1 MEVKSSSTSWLKKN
15 KQNATESL
23 RTIISFCCAEPWK
36 VWTQTRLEKG
46 ELTRRLLN
54 LCIVLRAREEGLS
67 LLKIIASEYPL
78 SQERVSSM
86 QGTFEGIQT
95 RQVAKAIA
103 ELECLVI
110 GKFNS
115 LSFILLLLFN
125 YLLFVIGWKDS
136 ADLIQKMISPDR
148 IVQQLVPIISLA
160 QHLLN
165 FHCLEGAA
173 LVGDLISS
181 SLINFNKQQTQ
192 RLKQSEI
199 QIYVEFMI
207 SLEENAKTANPQ
219 RPKSFTTLFSKLET
233 SVQCYLV
240 LELEAQVSSR
250 FQNLDSC
257 NNMFQELCKALPLC
271 DYRSSSIKGNVIVDL
286 ICCYFRIGN
295 EELLQT
301 LISKIFHVPA
311 NPGENQSHSSEEAL
325 KKVISSPLI
334 LELALSSEIGLSV
347 VLSLV
352 DKQLISI
359 TSKLQK
365 ILHGEAQP
373 PAYVNRLYQQNETQ
387 LLLSLSSC
395 LRIVIRVEK
404 NSCYSTAQRSSSI
417 SSLLSKLNAQQLTT
431 VLNDI
436 FKSSS
441 RHLKKPSSTIIRQIC
456 DLLISRLNS
465 KTSFMLSKSTFLQT
479 VKALIEV
486 NDESLTQTLFTQFC
500 EKDGIGAWS
509 KQNKSGLLRE
519 ILSSSEVWGKLDS
532 SSRQLIMKTC
542 ASLIHSRIAE
552 IIKSLNS
559 LTGSTTTQNQSLR
572 KLAIEGIV
580 DCVQLFFWGEKN
592 RFELEQKITSEAFQP
607 LIMKLNSSVLL
618 ELVLQ
623 LYKSESDARPNIK
636 KFPICMDWYRTICRI
651 LFTVEFVSLVNLDVA
666 TRIVNCLLWLEDE
679 ESWKQFA
686 QSVCKNFLFI
696 RGNLFVQIFLKD
708 HSIQRALKDFAPA
721 FAAFVHIVDHWA
733 QRTEKLKEPI
743 FSWQQSNAVVPNY
756 PEVQAFLRSP
766 QESMAYMNF
775 GGIAEARRLANSLNA
790 LGQSNNFSVSVTT
803 SGSGKN
809 SRCDIVKNRN
819 HFERRAR
826 DFFSRKAELIEL
838 VKLRNRLG
846 QEIAQAEQLAAAI
859 TSTPVATDE
868 VCVVPPPKRPK
879 LDIPVI
885 ELE

>member
-1 MEVKSSSTSWLKKN
+1 
-15 KQNATESL
+15 
-23 RTIISFCCAEPWK
+23 
-36 VWTQTRLEKG
+36 
-46 ELTRRLLN
+46 
-54 LCIVLRAREEGLS
+54 
-67 LLKIIASEYPL
+67 
-78 SQERVSSM
+78 
-86 QGTFEGIQT
+86 
-95 RQVAKAIA
+95 
-103 ELECLVI
+103 
-110 GKFNS
+110 
-115 LSFILLLLFN
+115 
-125 YLLFVIGWKDS
+125 
-136 ADLIQKMISPDR
+136 MISPVR
-148 IVQQLVPIISLA
+148 IVQQLVPIISFA
-160 QHLLN
+160 QHLFN

-173 LVGDLISS
+173 LVGDRISS

-199 QIYVEFMI
+199 QSYVEFMI
-207 SLEENAKTANPQ
+207 SLEENTKTANPQ
-219 RPKSFTTLFSKLET
+219 RAKSLTTLFSKLE
-233 SVQCYLV
+233 SSIQCNLV
-240 LELEAQVSSR
+240 LEMEAQVRSR
-250 FQNLDSC
+250 FKNSVSC
-257 NNMFQELCKALPLC
+257 SNMFQELCKALPLC
-271 DYRSSSIKGNVIVDL
+271 DLRSPFIKENAIVDL
-286 ICCYFRIGN
+286 MCCYFRIGN

-311 NPGENQSHSSEEAL
+311 NPGYNNSLSSEEVL
-325 KKVISSPLI
+325 TKVISSPLI

-359 TSKLQK
+359 TIQLQQ
-365 ILHGEAQP
+365 ILRDKTQS
-373 PAYVNRLYQQNETQ
+373 PANVNRFYQRSETQ

-395 LRIVIRVEK
+395 LRIVIRLEK
-404 NSCYSTAQRSSSI
+404 IPSISTAQRSSSI
-417 SSLLSKLNAQQLTT
+417 SSLLSKLSVQQLNT
-431 VLNDI
+431 VLNDL

-456 DLLISRLNS
+456 DLLILRLNA
-465 KTSFMLSKSTFLQT
+465 KTSFKLSKSTFLQT

-486 NDESLTQTLFTQFC
+486 NDESHTQTLFKQFC

-592 RFELEQKITSEAFQP
+592 RFELEQKITAEAFQP

-651 LFTVEFVSLVNLDVA
+651 LFTMEFVSLVNLDVA

-743 FSWQQSNAVVPNY
+743 FSWQQSNAVVQNY